1 MIFHLCFF
9 AVLAEIAHPD
19 QRWLLHDVLED
30 ISVPTLTL
38 WGDSD
43 KVRKLSNSKP
53 IYTSKNI
60 GIARH
65 MFGTVHAI
73 FGHDTL
79 GTCSIMGWVGYS
91 KQAYKWTRE

>member
-1 MIFHLCFF
+1 MKMKTELQAGKVLSKQTYKINFPSLFF

-53 IYTSKNI
+53 IYTS
-60 GIARH
+60 
-65 MFGTVHAI
+65 
-73 FGHDTL
+73 
-79 GTCSIMGWVGYS
+79 
-91 KQAYKWTRE
+91 